1 MPPLETPTELPTSA
15 VPAAIPIPDAVIRVW
30 DLSFAYGAV
39 PVLEGV
45 NLEVGGGEFLGIVG
59 PNAGGKSTLLKLI
72 LGLLEPQA
80 GRIRVLG
87 QPPAAASR
95 LIGYVPQYPSFPRDF
110 PITVE
115 QAVLLA
121 RIGGHARRHPGAAG
135 HAGIAD
141 RLSVTTDSPSAL
153 PGGWRPH
160 PGTPAPPP
168 ATPANEKGGG
178 FHAQGTI
185 AGHPRE
191 RIAGHFRDRGLRDPL
206 PGWLAALRPGGYGR
220 ADRAAARQ
228 ALEEVEAADLAQRR
242 IGSLSGGQLQRVL
255 LARALAGS
263 PRILI
268 LDEPTANID
277 QRLEGD
283 IFDLLRRLN
292 ARLTILVVS
301 HDIGFI
307 SSYVGRVACVNRTL
321 ICHRTDAIDGQIIR
335 DLYGESV
342 RMVAHRH

>member
-1 MPPLETPTELPTSA
+1 MPALETPTELPTSA
-15 VPAAIPIPDAVIRVW
+15 VPTAIPIPDAVIRVW
-30 DLSFAYGAV
+30 DLRFAYGAA

-45 NLEVGGGEFLGIVG
+45 NLEVGAGEFLGIVG

-72 LGLLEPQA
+72 LGLLVPQA

-87 QPPAAASR
+87 HPPAAASR

-121 RIGGHARRHPGAAG
+121 RIGGRGRQ
-135 HAGIAD
+135 HAGA
-141 RLSVTTDSPSAL
+141 S
-153 PGGWRPH
+153 
-160 PGTPAPPP
+160 
-168 ATPANEKGGG
+168 
-178 FHAQGTI
+178 
-185 AGHPRE
+185 
-191 RIAGHFRDRGLRDPL
+191 GLRNPL

-255 LARALAGS
+255 LARALAGE

-321 ICHRTDAIDGQIIR
+321 ICHRTDAIDGQVIR

>member
-15 VPAAIPIPDAVIRVW
+15 VPVAMPIPDVVIRVW
-30 DLSFAYGAV
+30 DLSFAYGAA

-45 NLEVGGGEFLGIVG
+45 NLEVGAGEFLGIVG

-72 LGLLEPQA
+72 LGLLAPQA

-87 QPPAAASR
+87 HPPAAASR

-121 RIGGHARRHPGAAG
+121 RIGGRGRQ
-135 HAGIAD
+135 HAGA
-141 RLSVTTDSPSAL
+141 S
-153 PGGWRPH
+153 
-160 PGTPAPPP
+160 
-168 ATPANEKGGG
+168 
-178 FHAQGTI
+178 
-185 AGHPRE
+185 
-191 RIAGHFRDRGLRDPL
+191 GLRNPL
-206 PGWLAALRPGGYGR
+206 SGWLAALRPGGYGR

-255 LARALAGS
+255 LARALAGE

-321 ICHRTDAIDGQIIR
+321 ICHRTDAIDGQVIR

>member
-1 MPPLETPTELPTSA
+1 MPALETSTTLPDSA
-15 VPAAIPIPDAVIRVW
+15 VPSAMPIPDAVIRVW
-30 DLSFAYGAV
+30 GLGFAYGV
-39 PVLEGV
+39 LPVLEGV
-45 NLEVGGGEFLGIVG
+45 NLEVGAGEFLGIVG

-87 QPPAAASR
+87 HPPAAASR
-95 LIGYVPQYPSFPRDF
+95 QIGYVPQYPSFPRDF

-121 RIGGHARRHPGAAG
+121 RIGGSGP
-135 HAGIAD
+135 
-141 RLSVTTDSPSAL
+141 
-153 PGGWRPH
+153 W
-160 PGTPAPPP
+160 
-168 ATPANEKGGG
+168 
-178 FHAQGTI
+178 
-185 AGHPRE
+185 
-191 RIAGHFRDRGLRDPL
+191 
-206 PGWLAALRPGGYGR
+206 RPGGYGR
-220 ADRAAARQ
+220 ADWAAARQ

-255 LARALAGS
+255 LARALAGE

-321 ICHRTDAIDGQIIR
+321 ICHRTDAIDGQVIR